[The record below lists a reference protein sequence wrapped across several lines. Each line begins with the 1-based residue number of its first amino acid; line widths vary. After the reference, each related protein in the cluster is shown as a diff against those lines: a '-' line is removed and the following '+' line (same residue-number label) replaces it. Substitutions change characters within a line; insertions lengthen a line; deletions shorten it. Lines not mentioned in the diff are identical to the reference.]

1 MVETRLANR
10 ARLSDSPAMR
20 RRLPSPALV
29 IASIAL
35 FVALGGAGFA
45 ASFVLVKSPK
55 PLVLLPGNV
64 SADGKV
70 TGPHLSGARVRQGVY
85 TLTIIG
91 ATFAPSSTVAR
102 IQSLVS
108 PHVITI
114 VGSNKVIDPTC
125 DTSAGRVAANGSA
138 KIEIDCY
145 RFDPGT
151 GWQPAD
157 AAFDVQVSGPT
168 A

>member
-1 MVETRLANR
+1 
-10 ARLSDSPAMR
+10 MR

-45 ASFVLVKSPK
+45 ASVALVKSPK
-55 PLVLLPGNV
+55 PIALVPGNV

-70 TGPHLSGARVRQGVY
+70 TGAHLRGARVSEGVY

-91 ATFAPSSTVAR
+91 DTFARNRTVMP

-108 PHVITI
+108 PHAYTI
-114 VGSNKVIDPTC
+114 VVSNTVIDPTC
-125 DTSAGRVAANGSA
+125 DTSGGSIGANGSA
-138 KIEIDCY
+138 KVEVRCFA
-145 RFDPGT
+145 FDPAT
-151 GWQPAD
+151 GWKPTD
-157 AAFDVQVSGPT
+157 AAFDVQISGPNS
-168 A
+168 